1 MQLFNEWEDLVM
13 KSKADR
19 ISPSIIVC
27 FVAVMVSVLGIEA
40 TIAGPVKRG
49 STGPTSQ
56 PSPPPPPP
64 KEVKQEEASE
74 YVYRDTRMIRVPI
87 LPPFPIF

>member
-1 MQLFNEWEDLVM
+1 MT
-13 KSKADR
+13 SKAGQL
-19 ISPSIIVC
+19 SVSMMFGLV
-27 FVAVMVSVLGIEA
+27 VAILLAFGSETAVS
-40 TIAGPVKRG
+40 GPLKRG

-56 PSPPPPPP
+56 PPPPPP
-64 KEVKQEEASE
+64 KEVKQEETSE

>member
-1 MQLFNEWEDLVM
+1 MT
-13 KSKADR
+13 SKAGQL
-19 ISPSIIVC
+19 SVSMMFGLV
-27 FVAVMVSVLGIEA
+27 VAILLAFGSETAVS
-40 TIAGPVKRG
+40 GPLKRG

-56 PSPPPPPP
+56 PPPPPPPP
-64 KEVKQEEASE
+64 KEVKQEETSE

>member
-1 MQLFNEWEDLVM
+1 MT
-13 KSKADR
+13 SKAGQL
-19 ISPSIIVC
+19 SVSMMFGLV
-27 FVAVMVSVLGIEA
+27 VAILLAFGSETAVS
-40 TIAGPVKRG
+40 GPLKRG

-56 PSPPPPPP
+56 PPPPP
-64 KEVKQEEASE
+64 KEVKQEETSE

>member
-1 MQLFNEWEDLVM
+1 MKCKAGQLSVPTIFGL
-13 KSKADR
+13 
-19 ISPSIIVC
+19 IVTLMLA
-27 FVAVMVSVLGIEA
+27 FGPEMAVS
-40 TIAGPVKRG
+40 GPLKRG

-56 PSPPPPPP
+56 PQPPPPPPP
-64 KEVKQEEASE
+64 KEVKQEETSE